1 MSLSIIIPTYDSV
14 DYLIEL
20 IESIKIEKEI
30 EFEVLIGIDNCSK
43 TLDFVRSNQF
53 NDIFKFYFFDQNYGP
68 YVIKNTLSE
77 LSKFDKLL
85 FFDSDDIML
94 DGLIKVVSDKLNNFE
109 CVKPKY
115 IDFNEVDSERI
126 YSDKKNTFGEG
137 VFGIQKNLFLTMNGF
152 EGWRVA
158 ADSDFMGRLYS
169 TNRKVYLTPQPLFY
183 RRIHPNSLTVRPD
196 TGYSS
201 QLRGKYSKISK
212 NKKNKPVNDE
222 FVKGSYR
229 MLDLSTNEFLNPVIA
244 KEKND
249 EVIQDAEIKKRKQ
262 DLLQSIF
269 SNTPKEVV
277 IKTEVKQ
284 INYKKV
290 NQRTNQIANSN
301 LASALKK
308 ANSENVKKFL
318 GRR

>member
-1 MSLSIIIPTYDSV
+1 MSLSVIIPTYDSV
-14 DYLIEL
+14 DYLFEL
-20 IESIKIEKEI
+20 IESINLEKNI
-30 EFEVLIGIDNCSK
+30 KFEVLIGIDNCEK
-43 TLDFVRSNQF
+43 TLEFVKNHKF
-53 NDIFKFYFFDQNYGP
+53 NHNFNFYYFNENYGP
-68 YVIKNTLSE
+68 YIIKNTLSE
-77 LSKFDKLL
+77 LAKYDKLL
-85 FFDSDDIML
+85 FFDSDDVML
-94 DGLIKVVSDKLNNFE
+94 DGLIKVVNEKLNDFE

-115 IDFNEVDSERI
+115 LNFIDKEDGRSF
-126 YSDKKNTFGEG
+126 KKEKSQFGEG
-137 VFGIQKNLFLTMNGF
+137 VFGIQKDLFLTMNGF

-158 ADSDFMGRLYS
+158 ADSDFMERLYS

-183 RRIHPNSLTVRPD
+183 RRIHPNSLTLRLD

-201 QLRGKYSKISK
+201 QLRGKYSKMSK

-222 FVKGSYR
+222 FVKGGYR
-229 MLDLSTNEFLNPVIA
+229 MLDLSTNEFLNPVITE
-244 KEKND
+244 EKND
-249 EVIQDAEIKKRKQ
+249 EVIQEVEMKKRKQ

-284 INYKKV
+284 INYGKV
-290 NQRTNQIANSN
+290 NQRTNQVSNSN

-308 ANSENVKKFL
+308 AKSENVKKFL

>member
-1 MSLSIIIPTYDSV
+1 MAKY
-14 DYLIEL
+14 
-20 IESIKIEKEI
+20 
-30 EFEVLIGIDNCSK
+30 
-43 TLDFVRSNQF
+43 
-53 NDIFKFYFFDQNYGP
+53 
-68 YVIKNTLSE
+68 
-77 LSKFDKLL
+77 DKLL
-85 FFDSDDIML
+85 FFDSDDVML
-94 DGLIKVVSDKLNNFE
+94 DGLIKVVNEKLNDFE

-115 IDFNEVDSERI
+115 LNFIDKEDGRSF
-126 YSDKKNTFGEG
+126 KKEKSQFGEG
-137 VFGIQKNLFLTMNGF
+137 VFGIQKDLFLTMNGF

-158 ADSDFMGRLYS
+158 ADSDFMERLYS

-183 RRIHPNSLTVRPD
+183 RRIHPNSLTVRLD

-201 QLRGKYSKISK
+201 QLRGKYSKMSK

-229 MLDLSTNEFLNPVIA
+229 MLDLSTNKFLNPVITE
-244 KEKND
+244 EKND
-249 EVIQDAEIKKRKQ
+249 EVIQKVEMKKRKQ

-284 INYKKV
+284 INYGKV
-290 NQRTNQIANSN
+290 NQRTNQVSNSN
-301 LASALKK
+301 LALALKK
-308 ANSENVKKFL
+308 AKSENVKKFL